1 MENKNSLYNKYSR
14 YVGGGE
20 TEQSNNFIEWW
31 ERSTFSKGNDDVD
44 YTVENFFAHR
54 LDLIAEM
61 FFNEPRLWWVIAQYN
76 NILDPVGEITAGCI
90 LRIPSKNRLSTM
102 LATREG
108 GLKSKKQPIA
118 TISPVVI

>member
-1 MENKNSLYNKYSR
+1 MENANSLYNRYSR

-20 TEQSNNFIEWW
+20 TERSNDFIEWW
-31 ERSTFSKGNDDVD
+31 ERSEFTLGDDD
-44 YTVENFFAHR
+44 INYTVENFFAHR

-61 FFNEPRLWWVIAQYN
+61 FFHEPRLWWVIAQYN
-76 NILDPVGEITAGCI
+76 NILDPVGEISAGCI

-108 GLKSKKQPIA
+108 GIKSKKQPIT